1 MKQTANTN
9 KRVVILGASPK
20 TERYS
25 WQAFQLLEKY
35 GYEPIPVHPAHDII
49 GGRTVCHSLDDIE
62 GAIDT
67 VTLYVNPSVVEEQT
81 ANILKLHPRRVIM
94 NPGSEHLL
102 SKKKMEEAGIEVQM
116 ACSLVL
122 LKTGQF

>member
-1 MKQTANTN
+1 M
-9 KRVVILGASPK
+9 VILGASPK
-20 TERYS
+20 SERYS

-35 GYEPIPVHPAHDII
+35 GYEPIPVHPAHDTI
-49 GGRTVCHSLDDIE
+49 GGRKVYHSLEDVEAD
-62 GAIDT
+62 IDT

-81 ANILKLHPRRVIM
+81 PNIIKLHPRRVIM

-102 SKKKMEEAGIEVQM
+102 SKKKMEEAGIEVLI